1 MLTVM
6 TYFVTG
12 RYVHENLTLG
22 QQKDA
27 KNVLEV
33 VEAKDQMPD

>member
-6 TYFVTG
+6 TYLATG
-12 RYVHENLTLG
+12 EYVHKNLTLG

-33 VEAKDQMPD
+33 VEAKDQLPD

>member
-6 TYFVTG
+6 TYLVTR

-27 KNVLEV
+27 INVLEV
-33 VEAKDQMPD
+33 VEAKDKLPD